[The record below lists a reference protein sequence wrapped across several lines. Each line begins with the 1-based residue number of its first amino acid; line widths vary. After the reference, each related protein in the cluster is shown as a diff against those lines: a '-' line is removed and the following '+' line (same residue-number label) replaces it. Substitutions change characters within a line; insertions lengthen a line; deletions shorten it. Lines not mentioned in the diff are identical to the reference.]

1 MKNKIEYI
9 FFIGFSYLTKILG
22 LKLSRK
28 FAAVV
33 ASFFYFVIPIR
44 KKVVFENLALAF
56 PGYSTKEIKKIA
68 FGSYKSLAITL
79 METLYIPYMKK
90 EEMAGVLKC
99 INLDLLTKKQN
110 EKKGIILLSAHYGN
124 WEFFVSSIALQINT
138 AVYLLVK
145 PQRNTYVTEFLNRA
159 RTRWKNKLI
168 PLGTAVRQV
177 FKVLK
182 ENKIVAI
189 AGDQRGNPEGTRIEF
204 FGRMSS
210 VYSGPAVF
218 ALRSGA
224 AIVYSICVRQP
235 DYSYRVELTEMPV
248 DDLPE
253 DENKKVEEICRRY
266 TKFLEQV
273 IRKNPEQWLWMH
285 KRWKY

>member
-9 FFIGFSYLTKILG
+9 FFIIFSYLTKILG

-33 ASFFYFVIPIR
+33 ALFFYFVIPIR

-56 PGYSTKEIKKIA
+56 PGYSAKEIKKIA
-68 FGSYKSLAITL
+68 LGSYKSLAITL

-138 AVYLLVK
+138 PLYLLVK

-159 RTRWKNKLI
+159 RTRWNNKLI

-182 ENKIVAI
+182 ENQIVAI

-224 AIVYSICVRQP
+224 AIIYSICVRQP
-235 DYSYRVELTEMPV
+235 DYSYRVELTEMPF

-253 DENKKVEEICRRY
+253 DENKKVEEICKRY
-266 TKFLEQV
+266 IKFLEQV